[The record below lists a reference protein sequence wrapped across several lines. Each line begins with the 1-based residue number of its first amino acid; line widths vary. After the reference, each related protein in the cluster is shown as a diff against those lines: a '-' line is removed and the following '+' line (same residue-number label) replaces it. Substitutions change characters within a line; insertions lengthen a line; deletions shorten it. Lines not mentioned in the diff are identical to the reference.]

1 MTDSALPDGVA
12 LDESGGSARLRIA
25 TPAVAGEISLN
36 GATVT
41 SWRPTGQSGDVL
53 FVSPYTS
60 FSPGKAIRGGIPLCG
75 PWFGPGRNGD
85 RTPAHGFLRTSP
97 WRVADVTR
105 DEDDVRVIL
114 RLTSGEYAAA
124 PGGAAYDQDAV
135 FTLSVTMGST
145 LTVVLAVQ
153 AGERALDVEWA
164 LHTYLRVGD
173 VRDVRL
179 DGLDGAGYVD
189 KVAGGVRKR
198 QEGPVVLVGETDRVY
213 ARATPVSVH
222 DPGLSRTVLATGVG
236 NAQTVVWNPFG
247 DKAAGMADLGDA
259 WPHFVCVES
268 ARVLDDHLTVA
279 PGTRAE
285 IGQRLSAE

>member
-1 MTDSALPDGVA
+1 MKESLLPYLA
-12 LDESGGSARLRIA
+12 C
-25 TPAVAGEISLN
+25 PACAGELLLDASQREGREIIS
-36 GATVT
+36 GEFRCT
-41 SWRPTGQSGDVL
+41 SCHRR
-53 FVSPYTS
+53 F
-60 FSPGKAIRGGIPLCG
+60 AIRGGIPLCG

-85 RTPAHGFLRTSP
+85 RTPAHGFLRTSA

-259 WPHFVCVES
+259 WPHFVCVECGGVS
-268 ARVLDDHLTVA
+268 CL
-279 PGTRAE
+279 PGTSVRITAPKGAPRALE
-285 IGQRLSAE
+285 RKAVKIQLSGLCDACA